1 MAAAVLYSPTV
12 NRILLASACLLYLGL
27 TVLFSV
33 HKLRPPTIDNLYTYQ
48 CLINEMNAGKTLHIR
63 NVISNLSMELAN
75 QLCTSEILAAQGY
88 SQVEI
93 SWPPSGQIT
102 AKALMAQEYDF
113 LLNRQHN
120 LQGLLNEVDELY
132 KPVLDYPMHPIF
144 WWSKTATP
152 QLSEA
157 FFRNKRI
164 GVSSNTESHPYY
176 LIPLKSLSDAGIELT
191 DEQLLIVPTPDSLL
205 QAFAEN
211 HVDMIMGSQFIPEQL
226 KNYPH
231 DYPLYRSKQSW
242 EVASSTWFVSHK
254 LSGSKAVIC
263 EFIRAGSL
271 YEKKMEGYNLKAIAH
286 VDC

>member
-1 MAAAVLYSPTV
+1 MPAAVIRSAYV
-12 NRILLASACLLYLGL
+12 NRFLLVCACLFYLSL
-27 TVLFSV
+27 TLLFSA
-33 HKLRPPTIDNLYTYQ
+33 HKLLPPNIDNLHTYRCQ
-48 CLINEMNAGKTLHIR
+48 IKNATTGTTLHIR

-75 QLCTSEILAAQGY
+75 QLCSSEILVAYGY
-88 SQVEI
+88 WQVEI
-93 SWPPSGQIT
+93 SWPPAGQIT

-120 LQGLLNEVDELY
+120 LQGLLNEVDDLY
-132 KPVLDYPMHPIF
+132 YPILDYPMQPLF
-144 WWSKTATP
+144 WWSKTAPP
-152 QLSEA
+152 QLTSE

-211 HVDMIMGSQFIPEQL
+211 HVDMIMGAQYILEQL
-226 KNYPH
+226 KTYPY
-231 DYPLYRSKQSW
+231 DYPLYHSQQSW
-242 EVASSTWFVSHK
+242 DVANSTWFVSRK
-254 LSGSKAVIC
+254 LSNSKPVIC

-271 YEKKMEGYNLKAIAH
+271 YEKKLKGYNLKAIAH